1 MGRQNLRFRT
11 SLKTVGLRPT
21 TRKFF
26 EKNLTKNF
34 YLSLPNLGAGIKAS
48 RPPQTPPPKSGVRV
62 MSRVATRQALG
73 EKKLKFFPYPIPYEK
88 GERPYAIPDL
98 SGG

>member
-1 MGRQNLRFRT
+1 
-11 SLKTVGLRPT
+11 
-21 TRKFF
+21 
-26 EKNLTKNF
+26 
-34 YLSLPNLGAGIKAS
+34 
-48 RPPQTPPPKSGVRV
+48 

>member
-1 MGRQNLRFRT
+1 MAKSLDLTREKLGQKLLRFSIR
-11 SLKTVGLRPT
+11 LKRGLLIQRPSASPGALSAVRGLR
-21 TRKFF
+21 
-26 EKNLTKNF
+26 
-34 YLSLPNLGAGIKAS
+34 A
-48 RPPQTPPPKSGVRV
+48 
-62 MSRVATRQALG
+62 QALG

>member
-1 MGRQNLRFRT
+1 MSCPVTDPERGAAT
-11 SLKTVGLRPT
+11 SRWDVAQRPT
-21 TRKFF
+21 
-26 EKNLTKNF
+26 E
-34 YLSLPNLGAGIKAS
+34 PAGETKAS
-48 RPPQTPPPKSGVRV
+48 ASQKTPPPKSGVRV

>member
-1 MGRQNLRFRT
+1 MGHARRRLVQSGHGPKRGPLVR
-11 SLKTVGLRPT
+11 RPQQASAP
-21 TRKFF
+21 
-26 EKNLTKNF
+26 
-34 YLSLPNLGAGIKAS
+34 LSA
-48 RPPQTPPPKSGVRV
+48 VRV
-62 MSRVATRQALG
+62 LRAQALRRDLSAQALG

>member
-1 MGRQNLRFRT
+1 MAKSLDLTREKLGQKLLRFSTR
-11 SLKTVGLRPT
+11 LKRGLLIQRPSASPGA
-21 TRKFF
+21 
-26 EKNLTKNF
+26 
-34 YLSLPNLGAGIKAS
+34 LSA
-48 RPPQTPPPKSGVRV
+48 VRDL
-62 MSRVATRQALG
+62 SAQALG